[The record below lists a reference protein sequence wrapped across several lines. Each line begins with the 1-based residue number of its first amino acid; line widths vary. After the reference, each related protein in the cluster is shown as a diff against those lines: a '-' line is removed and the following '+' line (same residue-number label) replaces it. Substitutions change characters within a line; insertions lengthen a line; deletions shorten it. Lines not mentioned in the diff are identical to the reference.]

1 LTERVTLGAAVGGG
15 RPGSRSR
22 LRVTTVDA
30 AGSRERADQ
39 VATEE
44 PLEIRLRS
52 AGDEASAVRRTVAI
66 TMRTPGQDFT
76 DFELAVGFLHGE
88 GLLCRGSPGAIAG
101 VAYCTDL
108 DVAAEHRWNVVTV
121 TLRARHLPEGPG
133 LDRHTLTTSA
143 CGVCGSASLE
153 ALADRGLAPVGPG
166 PVLDPALVRSLPERM
181 RAAQGVFRS
190 TGGLHAAALFDGEGS
205 LRVLREDVGRHNAVD
220 KVVGHALLEGWLPLS
235 GHVLLVSGRTSY
247 EILQKAVAA
256 GVPIVAAVS
265 APSSLAVDLARRF
278 GVTLVGFLRGDRF
291 NVYAGEERVAARP

>member
-1 LTERVTLGAAVGGG
+1 MALGAAVNGG

-30 AGSRERADQ
+30 AGTRERADQ

-52 AGDEASAVRRTVAI
+52 AGDEATAVRRTVAI

-88 GLLCRGSPGAIAG
+88 GLLGDPRGSGDAIAG
-101 VAYCTDL
+101 VAYCTDV

-121 TLRARHLPEGPG
+121 SLRASLLPAGPG

-153 ALADRGLAPVGPG
+153 ALADRGLGPVEPG
-166 PVLDPALVRSLPERM
+166 PVLDPAVVRSLPERM
-181 RAAQGVFRS
+181 RSAQGVFRS
-190 TGGLHAAALFDGEGS
+190 TGGLHAAALFDAGGS

-235 GHVLLVSGRTSY
+235 GHILLVSGRTSY

-256 GVPIVAAVS
+256 GVPVVAAVS